1 MGSFRS
7 IKPGKRGPRRTPLC
21 KSEKCRIGNIE
32 ITKFRHRG
40 FRKLDAYLYYLLG
53 DNLPTDGHY
62 ENLQEAAKWGFKI
75 SPLMRK
81 CQTLQE
87 VFDFINYWDVERK
100 NLNVAT
106 DGIVLKVNS
115 LKQQRNLGFTA
126 KSPRWAIAYKFQA
139 ERALTRL
146 NMVTYQVGEPA
157 P

>member
-1 MGSFRS
+1 MKLQNSAIVAS
-7 IKPGKRGPRRTPLC
+7 
-21 KSEKCRIGNIE
+21 
-32 ITKFRHRG
+32 
-40 FRKLDAYLYYLLG
+40 RKLDAYLYYLLG

-126 KSPRWAIAYKFQA
+126 KSPRYHCLQIS
-139 ERALTRL
+139 
-146 NMVTYQVGEPA
+146 G
-157 P
+157 